1 MSNYQE
7 RDQRKDVKPQEAVD
21 KKPPTAILVEPVEMI
36 GTHKAKF
43 ISSDSL
49 QKIVYRLFNAVS
61 PDYEGPR
68 IRVDGGTG
76 EILCD
81 LFFSENP
88 RAAVGPGQFKA
99 ITPVLGGN
107 GRSGAASIIRSY
119 NLRNA
124 SYNRYE
130 LTDEAKEA
138 FAPFIPDN
146 PKYTE
151 KFDRNT
157 HTRKINW
164 KAVVTEDQ
172 EQSTFGQQAKVYVRI
187 PVDLNKI
194 LATIYGKK
202 SEEGKYV
209 YMVNVNRVLKHY
221 REPSGN
227 LVALSWMFVINQLN
241 ETALAEAYRE
251 IGGGPVQNT
260 LGIYRG

>member
-1 MSNYQE
+1 MGNFDK
-7 RDQRKDVKPQEAVD
+7 DQKNQGQQAAE
-21 KKPPTAILVEPVEMI
+21 KKEPTAIVVEPVEMV

-49 QKIVYRLFNAVS
+49 QKLVYRLFNSVT
-61 PDYEGPR
+61 PDFEGPR

-88 RAAVGPGQFKA
+88 RASVGAGQVKA
-99 ITPVLGGN
+99 IEPLLNPN
-107 GRSGAASIIRSY
+107 GKNRVSSIITTYNQRNSSY
-119 NLRNA
+119 R
-124 SYNRYE
+124 RYE

-151 KFDRNT
+151 RYDRSN
-157 HTRKINW
+157 HVRKINW
-164 KAVVTEDQ
+164 KNVVSEEQ
-172 EQSTFGQQAKVYVRI
+172 EQSAFGQQAKVYVRI

-194 LATIYGKK
+194 LATIYGKN
-202 SEEGKYV
+202 SEDGKYI
-209 YMVNVNRVLKHY
+209 YMVNVNRVLNSY
-221 REPSGN
+221 REPGGN

-241 ETALAEAYRE
+241 ETALMEAYRE
-251 IGGGPVQNT
+251 IGGTPVQNT
-260 LGIYRG
+260 IGIYRG